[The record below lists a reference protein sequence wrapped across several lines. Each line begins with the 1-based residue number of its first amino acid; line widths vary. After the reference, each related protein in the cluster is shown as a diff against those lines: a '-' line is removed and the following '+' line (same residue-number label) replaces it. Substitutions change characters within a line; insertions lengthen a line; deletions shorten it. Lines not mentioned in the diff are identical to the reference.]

1 MGIDRI
7 TIKKA
12 DFERYV
18 LLKGLHKESDKVID
32 ALIALQFYLDNQI
45 ELTEESLK
53 KQIKPLEEE
62 DPDYRGD
69 GANDPE
75 NLAKAKHTRLEEL
88 EGFFDFM
95 VLGLVKHASFDNDVL
110 TLNLNEFMSVK
121 SLMEENTKKQNKSTE
136 VLELDTAD
144 KKLDLDDLHDVLGN
158 FARIYNSK
166 EEEARQK
173 DPRAF
178 KVIRMKK
185 MEKVEDT
192 NGKYDKLKYRKGRRR
207 RKSYRRNTRV

>member
-1 MGIDRI
+1 MGINKL

-53 KQIKPLEEE
+53 KQIQPVEEE
-62 DPDYRGD
+62 DPNYRGD

-75 NLAKAKHTRLEEL
+75 NLAKVKTARLEEL
-88 EGFFDFM
+88 EGFFDHM
-95 VLGLVKHASFDNDVL
+95 VLGLVNHISSNNDVL
-110 TLNLNEFMSVK
+110 TLNLSEFMTVK
-121 SLMEENTKKQNKSTE
+121 SLIEENNKRQSKSTE

-144 KKLDLDDLHDVLGN
+144 KKLDLKDLHDVLGN
-158 FARIYNSK
+158 FACIYNSK
-166 EEEARQK
+166 EEAKQK

-178 KVIRMKK
+178 KVIHMKK
-185 MEKVEDT
+185 MEKVEET

-207 RKSYRRNTRV
+207 RKGYRRNTRV